1 RVIHQVRWARIAT
14 LALFLFSLSFAFW
27 MKEMVAYLGIFSCGS
42 FAATLTPSLALGMH
56 WRAASRR
63 AAASSLL
70 VGIILSAGLDLVVR
84 SAAVQLP
91 VTPSLIAL
99 VASFLTF
106 VLVGVLERK
115 EAISTPHK
123 VMLGS

>member
-1 RVIHQVRWARIAT
+1 
-14 LALFLFSLSFAFW
+14 
-27 MKEMVAYLGIFSCGS
+27 
-42 FAATLTPSLALGMH
+42 
-56 WRAASRR
+56 
-63 AAASSLL
+63 L
-70 VGIILSAGLDLVVR
+70 VGIILSAGLELVVR

-106 VLVGVLERK
+106 ILVGVLERK